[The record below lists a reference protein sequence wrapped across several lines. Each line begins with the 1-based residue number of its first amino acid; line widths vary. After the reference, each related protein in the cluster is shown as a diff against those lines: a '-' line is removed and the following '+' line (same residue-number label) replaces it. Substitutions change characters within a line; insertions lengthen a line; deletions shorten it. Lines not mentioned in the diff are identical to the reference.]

1 MKLSQFIKIIICICP
16 WLCALVSINTFAQDT
31 RDNAVLQQMAD
42 EDQQERMN
50 SPIDWTVLNRKD
62 SIRRVKVYEM
72 IAQQQLLTAKDY
84 FNAGIVMQHGN
95 DTIASATAVK
105 SFEAALRMDTT
116 LNRWWYAAA
125 VDRDLMRRQKP
136 QVYGTQF
143 VRDSKTG
150 QWTRYAIDSTKV
162 SDEQR
167 RYYSVETLE
176 EQKNKEYLMNQK
188 SLADFYSES
197 NSVDQT
203 IDHIK
208 LIFEKGRLSAS
219 GLEAEVNQLGYALLN
234 QHKPGEALKLFK
246 LNTALYPESFN
257 AFDSYG
263 EGLLQAG
270 KKKAAMK
277 AYKKSLKL
285 NPANENAK
293 RILDTHK

>member
-1 MKLSQFIKIIICICP
+1 MK
-16 WLCALVSINTFAQDT
+16 TFAQGT

-72 IAQQQLLTAKDY
+72 IAQQQLLTAKDH

-105 SFEAALRMDTT
+105 SFETALRMDTS

-143 VRDSKTG
+143 IRDSKTG

-167 RYYSVETLE
+167 RYYSVETLA
-176 EQKNKEYLMNQK
+176 EQKDKEYLMNQK
-188 SLADFYSES
+188 SLADFYAAS

-208 LIFEKGRLSAS
+208 LIFKKGRLSAS
-219 GLEAEVNQLGYALLN
+219 GLEAEVNQLGYTLLN

-285 NPANENAK
+285 NPANEHAK